1 MPFTTTTIPAASND
15 SVFSPCPAITTYK
28 NRHNRR
34 SLPDLL
40 DDALP
45 LGPSGHLRAISV
57 DRLPVKLTTSS
68 IKIDL
73 VQLDRTLTL
82 PDVAHGPEEE
92 DDGNSEPC
100 GEEFVGSRKA
110 GLAWGQDGADELDR
124 LLAWIQDSRC

>member
-1 MPFTTTTIPAASND
+1 
-15 SVFSPCPAITTYK
+15 
-28 NRHNRR
+28 
-34 SLPDLL
+34 
-40 DDALP
+40 
-45 LGPSGHLRAISV
+45 
-57 DRLPVKLTTSS
+57 LTTSS